1 MAANDSKAQRYRQR
15 AEGLRKI
22 AEDLPAGN
30 TQRMILGIARE
41 YDRLAREFEQR
52 EPPNRD
58 MIPAGALKRFDNPD

>member
-1 MAANDSKAQRYRQR
+1 MAANESKAQRYLQR

-52 EPPNRD
+52 ESQYQD
-58 MIPAGALKRFDNPD
+58 TSAAAALTKLDNPD